1 VRLALSSGQ
10 LNRIGGFEM
19 DEKAGGR
26 KTEPGGCIARAA
38 AVYVKATTPGLSPL
52 PRIVG
57 AILGIV
63 DDSASVTRK
72 RSTCGFS
79 PGISYLALRN

>member
-1 VRLALSSGQ
+1 
-10 LNRIGGFEM
+10 M

-26 KTEPGGCIARAA
+26 KTELGGCIARAA
-38 AVYVKATTPGLSPL
+38 AVYVKATTSGLSPL

-63 DDSASVTRK
+63 DDSASVT
-72 RSTCGFS
+72 
-79 PGISYLALRN
+79 